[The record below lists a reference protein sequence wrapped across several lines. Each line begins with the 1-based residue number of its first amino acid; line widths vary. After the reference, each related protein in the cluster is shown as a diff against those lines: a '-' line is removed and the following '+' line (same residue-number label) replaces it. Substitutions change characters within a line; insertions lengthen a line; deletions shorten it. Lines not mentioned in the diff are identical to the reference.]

1 METDMSVRKLQ
12 NIALII
18 LLTSICF
25 CIGCVERKLTIITEP
40 SGALVA
46 LNDEEIGFSPVTV
59 GFEWYGDYSVRI
71 TKDGYQTL
79 NTHQNLKRPLRDVA
93 PFDLLDDMFRTRT
106 DAYTWTFE
114 LEPYQEP
121 NKAELIE
128 DALELQKQTAEE
140 IKDPFEK
147 KRKKK

>member
-1 METDMSVRKLQ
+1 MSVRKLK
-12 NIALII
+12 NTALIALLI
-18 LLTSICF
+18 SICF
-25 CIGCVERKLTIITEP
+25 CIGCVERKLTIITTP
-40 SGALVA
+40 SDALVA

-79 NTHQNLKRPLRDVA
+79 NTHKNLKRPLRDVA

-121 NKAELIE
+121 DKDVLIK
-128 DALELQKQTAEE
+128 DAIEMQKQTAEE

-147 KRKKK
+147 KSKKK

>member
-1 METDMSVRKLQ
+1 MEMVMSVWKLQ

-18 LLTSICF
+18 LFILICF
-25 CIGCVERKLTIITEP
+25 CVGCVERKLTIITEP

-46 LNDEEIGFSPVTV
+46 LNDEEIGISPVTV

-71 TKDGYQTL
+71 TKDGYQAL
-79 NTHQNLKRPLRDVA
+79 NTHKNLKRPLRDVA
-93 PFDLLDDMFRTRT
+93 PFDLLDDTINTRA
-106 DAYTWTFE
+106 DEYTWTFK

-128 DALELQKQTAEE
+128 DALKMKKLTAEE

-147 KRKKK
+147 KHKKK